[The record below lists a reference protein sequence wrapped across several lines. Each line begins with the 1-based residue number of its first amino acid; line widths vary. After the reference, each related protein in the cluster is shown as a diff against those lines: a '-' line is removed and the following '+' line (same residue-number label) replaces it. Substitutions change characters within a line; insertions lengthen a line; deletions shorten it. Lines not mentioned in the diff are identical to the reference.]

1 MNTSDVVNLYRTGSI
16 RIYIGKY
23 EIQRTRN
30 RKDTKK
36 VVNESVLP
44 MNNKVKGTE
53 IEYVRS
59 WINFFIVSTFLY
71 KSHV

>member
-16 RIYIGKY
+16 RIYIGKC